1 MSDQHEKPSQA
12 DAARHANEHAGEQH
26 DDQASTASVRR
37 ARFSLIWLIPILV
50 VAIAAYLG
58 WETISRRGPEITL
71 EFETADGITA
81 GQTQVKHKAVG
92 LGTVESVGLS
102 KDLQRVEIRVQ
113 MSAQA
118 RPFLTSNA
126 QFWVVRPR
134 LSGASVSG
142 LDTLVSGAYIA
153 VDPGAAGGTPQDH
166 FKGLEAPPG
175 VRSDEPGRT
184 YTLMT
189 GDVGSISQGAPVFF
203 RSVVV
208 GEVLGYTMPPGG
220 RGLIPI
226 QVFIRQPYD
235 EYLRADTRFW
245 NVSGIRADLDGGS
258 LHIQIAS
265 LQAVLSGGVEF
276 GLPEQRRDKAAP
288 PAPDNAVFKLYDDK
302 EDADTAGYRER
313 LHMVTYFQSSV
324 KGLSPGSPVN
334 MFGLQ
339 VGNVTDVKLQ
349 LDRRTGEARVRVA
362 MEIQPE
368 RVFTDD
374 EVNQGSMVQI
384 TQALVNNGLRAETD
398 SGNLLTGST
407 VISFGFVPNAKP
419 EKIVMEGDAIVLPSK
434 SGGFNG
440 IIDSVSTV
448 AAKIATM
455 PLAQIGDNLN
465 DLLAHTDSTVNGPQL
480 KQAIGQLTATLR
492 NVQDLAAHADRGL
505 TPLLQRLPQ
514 IADQLQQTVQHAN
527 ETLAAYGGNSQFSYS
542 LKQTLNQLGETARS
556 LRLLAE
562 FLKRHPS
569 SLLFGRSTP

>member
-1 MSDQHEKPSQA
+1 MSDQHEKPAQA
-12 DAARHANEHAGEQH
+12 EAARRANDHAGEHH
-26 DDQASTASVRR
+26 DDPSSTASVRR

-58 WETISRRGPEITL
+58 WQTVQRSGGEITL

-81 GQTQVKHKAVG
+81 GQTQIKHKAVG

-113 MSAQA
+113 MSRQA
-118 RPFLTSNA
+118 KPFLTSNA

-134 LSGASVSG
+134 LSGATVSG

-153 VDPGAAGGTPQDH
+153 VDPGGAGGTPQDH
-166 FKGLEAPPG
+166 FKGLESPPG
-175 VRSDEPGRT
+175 IRSDEPGRT

-189 GDVGSISQGAPVFF
+189 SDVGSISEGAPVFF

-220 RGLIPI
+220 RGLIPV

-235 EYLRADTRFW
+235 EYLRTDTRFW

-258 LHIQIAS
+258 LNIQVKS

-276 GLPEQRRDKAAP
+276 GLPGQRRDQAAP
-288 PAPDNAVFKLYDDK
+288 VAPDNAVFKLYDSK
-302 EDADTAGYRER
+302 QDADIAGYRER
-313 LHMVTYFQSSV
+313 LLMVSYFQSSV
-324 KGLSPGSPVN
+324 KGLAMGSPVS

-349 LDRRTGEARVRVA
+349 LDRQTGRARVRVA

-368 RVFTDD
+368 RVLSDE
-374 EVNQGSMVQI
+374 EVNQGALVQI

-419 EKIVMEGDAIVLPSK
+419 EHIVMEGDAIVLPSK
-434 SGGFNG
+434 SGGLGG
-440 IIDSVSTV
+440 IEDSLSTV
-448 AAKIATM
+448 ADKIAAM
-455 PLAQIGDNLN
+455 PLTQIGDHLN

-480 KQAIGQLTATLR
+480 KQALGQLTATLR

-505 TPLLQRLPQ
+505 GPLLQRLPQ
-514 IADQLQQTVQHAN
+514 IADELQQTVQHAD
-527 ETLAAYGGNSQFSYS
+527 ETLSAYGGNSDFSHN
-542 LKQTLNQLGETARS
+542 LKQTLDQLGDTARS

>member
-1 MSDQHEKPSQA
+1 MSDQHELP
-12 DAARHANEHAGEQH
+12 DRAAAAKHANEHAGEH
-26 DDQASTASVRR
+26 PEDAGSTASVRR
-37 ARFSLIWLIPILV
+37 TRFSLVWLIPILV

-58 WETISRRGPEITL
+58 WQSVSTRGPEITL

-102 KDLQRVEIRVQ
+102 KDLKRVEIRVK

-118 RPFLTSNA
+118 KPFLTDNA

-134 LSGASVSG
+134 LSGATVSG

-153 VDPGAAGGTPQDH
+153 VDPGAPGGASQDR
-166 FKGLEAPPG
+166 FKGLESPPG

-189 GDVGSISQGAPVFF
+189 GNVGSISQGAPVFF
-203 RSVVV
+203 RDVVV

-220 RGLIPI
+220 RGLIPV

-235 EYLRADTRFW
+235 EYLRTDTPFW
-245 NVSGIRADLDGGS
+245 NVSGIRADLNGGS
-258 LHIQIAS
+258 LHIQIES

-276 GLPEQRRDKAAP
+276 GLPEQRRDTAAAV
-288 PAPDNAVFKLYDDK
+288 APDNAVFKLYDSKD
-302 EDADTAGYRER
+302 DADTAGYRER
-313 LHMVTYFQSSV
+313 LPMVAYFRSSV
-324 KGLSPGSPVN
+324 KGLGAGSPVD

-339 VGNVTDVKLQ
+339 IGNVTDVKLQ
-349 LDRRTGEARVRVA
+349 LDRKTGDARVRVA

-374 EVNQGSMVQI
+374 EMNGAVVST
-384 TQALVNNGLRAETD
+384 TQALVNNGLRASTD

-407 VISFGFVPNAKP
+407 VISIGFVPNAKP
-419 EKIVMEGDAIVLPSK
+419 ERIVMEGGAIVLPSK
-434 SGGFNG
+434 PGGLNG
-440 IIDSVSTV
+440 IMDSLSTV
-448 AAKIATM
+448 ADKIAAM
-455 PLAQIGDNLN
+455 PLGQIGDNLN
-465 DLLAHTDSTVNGPQL
+465 DLLAHTDQTVNGPQL
-480 KQAIGQLTATLR
+480 KQAIGQLTATLKK
-492 NVQDLAAHADRGL
+492 VQDLAAHADRGL
-505 TPLLQRLPQ
+505 DPLLQRLPQ
-514 IADQLQQTVQHAN
+514 IADELQQTVQHAD
-527 ETLAAYGGNSQFSYS
+527 ETLSAYGGNSDFNRS
-542 LKQTLNQLGETARS
+542 LKQTLGQLGDTARS

-569 SLLFGRSTP
+569 SLLFGRTP

>member
-1 MSDQHEKPSQA
+1 MSDQHERPPQA
-12 DAARHANEHAGEQH
+12 EAARRANDHGGEQP
-26 DDQASTASVRR
+26 DDPSSTATVRR

-92 LGTVESVGLS
+92 LGTVQSVGLS
-102 KDLQRVEIRVQ
+102 KDLKRVEIQVQ
-113 MSAQA
+113 MSDQA
-118 RPFLTSNA
+118 RPFLTNNA

-153 VDPGAAGGTPQDH
+153 VDPGAPGAPPQNH

-189 GDVGSISQGAPVFF
+189 DNVRSISQGSPVFF
-203 RSVVV
+203 RDVVV

-220 RGLIPI
+220 HGPIPV

-245 NVSGIRADLDGGS
+245 NVSGITADLNGGS
-258 LHIQIAS
+258 LRIQIES
-265 LQAVLSGGVEF
+265 LQAVLSGGIAF
-276 GLPEQRRDKAAP
+276 GLPERRRDKDAP
-288 PAPDNAVFKLYDDK
+288 PAPDNAVFKLYASQ
-302 EDADTAGYRER
+302 EDADTAGYRDR
-313 LHMVTYFQSSV
+313 LRMVTYFRSTV
-324 KGLSPGSPVN
+324 KGLSSGSPVN

-349 LDRRTGEARVRVA
+349 LNPQTHDIRVRVA

-368 RVFTDD
+368 RVFSDD
-374 EVNQGSMVQI
+374 EIKAGSTLQV

-398 SGNLLTGST
+398 SGNLLTGSS
-407 VISFGFVPNAKP
+407 VISLGFVPGAKP
-419 EKIVMEGDAIVLPSK
+419 EQVVMEEGVIVLPSK
-434 SGGFNG
+434 SGGLSG
-440 IIDSVSTV
+440 IEDSLATV
-448 AAKIATM
+448 ADKIASM
-455 PLAQIGDNLN
+455 PLQQIGDHLN
-465 DLLAHTDSTVNGPQL
+465 DLLAHTDGTVNGPQL
-480 KQAIGQLTATLR
+480 KGAIVQLTATLAH
-492 NVQDLAAHADRGL
+492 VQALAAHADRGL
-505 TPLLQRLPQ
+505 DPLLQRLPQ
-514 IADQLQQTVQHAN
+514 IADELQQTVQHAN
-527 ETLAAYGGNSQFSYS
+527 DTLSAYGGNSDFNRS
-542 LKQTLNQLGETARS
+542 LKQTLGQLGDTARS
-556 LRLLAE
+556 LRLLAD

-569 SLLFGRSTP
+569 SLLFGRGQP